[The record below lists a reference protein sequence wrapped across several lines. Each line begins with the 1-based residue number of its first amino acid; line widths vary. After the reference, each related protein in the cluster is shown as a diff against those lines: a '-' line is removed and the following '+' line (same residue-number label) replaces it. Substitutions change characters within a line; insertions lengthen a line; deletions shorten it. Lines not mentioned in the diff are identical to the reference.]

1 MNHKIKAFKCVIFQ
15 SAREW
20 LYLSIMTFLKSK
32 VSFCWE
38 CNIKSVVL
46 NFFVNVNFLY
56 SSKKKSIGSFQ
67 KQGFSCRYLQIHIYR
82 IKVRQHSPV
91 SIELQHSG
99 KKVLQLKLLW
109 KRLSYS
115 GVAFLLVRVP
125 LKLKNCSRS
134 HNIVFRLQDFFNIL
148 QSIQCPTTFIFLML
162 KSQKICFSSN
172 NRLFWAWAMI

>member
-1 MNHKIKAFKCVIFQ
+1 MTIVFPIPFK
-15 SAREW
+15 SL
-20 LYLSIMTFLKSK
+20 LYLWIMIFSKSK

-46 NFFVNVNFLY
+46 IFFKCQFLKWFK
-56 SSKKKSIGSFQ
+56 SKKKSISSFQ

-109 KRLSYS
+109 NRLSYA
-115 GVAFLLVRVP
+115 GVAFLVRVSP
-125 LKLKNCSRS
+125 KLKSCSSS
-134 HNIVFRLQDFFNIL
+134 HKWI
-148 QSIQCPTTFIFLML
+148 
-162 KSQKICFSSN
+162 
-172 NRLFWAWAMI
+172 

>member
-20 LYLSIMTFLKSK
+20 LLCFLYSSLLYLSIMTFLKSK

-46 NFFVNVNFLY
+46 NFFVNVNFLN

-99 KKVLQLKLLW
+99 KKVRQLW
-109 KRLSYS
+109 PRIQS
-115 GVAFLLVRVP
+115 
-125 LKLKNCSRS
+125 NE
-134 HNIVFRLQDFFNIL
+134 IL
-148 QSIQCPTTFIFLML
+148 CHG
-162 KSQKICFSSN
+162 
-172 NRLFWAWAMI
+172 AWELN